1 MHHWFKASE
10 LIKLSSLLL
19 MIKAAFKIAGATLA
33 EIYLGYIEHTVQNN
47 YCYS

>member
-19 MIKAAFKIAGATLA
+19 SIKAAFKIAQDTSA
-33 EIYLGYIEHTVQNN
+33 EIYLGCIEHTAQNN
-47 YCYS
+47 SCYS